1 MIKKIF
7 GFETDKDKK
16 ESSKKKIILIENN
29 FEFLKIIKKKR
40 GKISKLAKSIVKFQ
54 R

>member
-1 MIKKIF
+1 MIKPF
-7 GFETDKDKK
+7 GFETDKETKK
-16 ESSKKKIILIENN
+16 EPSKKKIILIENN